1 MSLEPLSVPPTP
13 PPSKSRFVLSKFAKH
28 LSTRNRNISEFY
40 VQPDDPWKTY
50 FPGDSI
56 KGTVVL
62 TVAKPTRITHLVIRL
77 HGYVKVYKNTVA
89 PGEAPPYPG
98 FLSPGRGRRGG
109 EYFGNGFATL
119 FEDEVVLCGE
129 GRLKEGIYKFQF
141 DLDLPPYSLP
151 SSINF
156 ERGTI
161 SYMITSIL
169 TRPTTISPTMSC
181 HRRVTVLEDID
192 IALFPAPKPR
202 VVSLE
207 PVSKRSKAKL
217 KHKSSSV
224 DQVNESSL
232 LEPSSNGPSG
242 HDHRPPLSPAPSD
255 ISGSSRLSNSSQSL
269 QITTDPNSTNAA
281 SVRSSD
287 VHSTTASLSEKTIT
301 ATIELLRAGALPGDT
316 LPINITIGHNKQV
329 RSPHG
334 IIITLY
340 RQGRIEMYPA
350 IPIGTP
356 EGGKKPVY
364 EDCLPKSRSGLSG
377 LTLATI
383 RTSCVFRKDL
393 SQTFA
398 PLMIDPV
405 SMSATIKSS
414 VRVPEDVFP
423 TITHVPGSMINFRY
437 YVEVVVDLRRKVS
450 QDRLLPRLST
460 VFAGSNFSTTG
471 QSFGVAEKSG
481 TPGTSHWAGPVVN
494 TDQIR
499 REKGVIAVQ
508 FEVVVG
514 TRDSRRSLPTTVE
527 EQPSPPEGFN
537 LSLPNQQ
544 PESEEWPTNE
554 SENVIQEY
562 YDDPEY
568 HAGSSSDHED
578 DDWTDYPAPGE
589 HPLGHVIRPPQPE
602 GPADEKTRLRRE
614 EEMLFPS
621 WPPGQLG
628 EGPSTAGA
636 SAPTAL
642 DLQEHDHSS
651 SPAAPAPLSSALSLN
666 TIVPDRAALGPGQ
679 PMSNS
684 HGVDK
689 RELERQRLLME
700 ASAPNPVP
708 SGDPQ
713 SIHAADDAPTAP
725 VLDDD
730 DHILGL
736 NEAEG
741 ESLPRYQR

>member
-1 MSLEPLSVPPTP
+1 
-13 PPSKSRFVLSKFAKH
+13 
-28 LSTRNRNISEFY
+28 
-40 VQPDDPWKTY
+40 
-50 FPGDSI
+50 
-56 KGTVVL
+56 
-62 TVAKPTRITHLVIRL
+62 
-77 HGYVKVYKNTVA
+77 
-89 PGEAPPYPG
+89 
-98 FLSPGRGRRGG
+98 
-109 EYFGNGFATL
+109 
-119 FEDEVVLCGE
+119 
-129 GRLKEGIYKFQF
+129 
-141 DLDLPPYSLP
+141 
-151 SSINF
+151 
-156 ERGTI
+156 
-161 SYMITSIL
+161 
-169 TRPTTISPTMSC
+169 MSC

-202 VVSLE
+202 VVTLE

-217 KHKSSSV
+217 KHKCSSV
-224 DQVNESSL
+224 DQVNESF
-232 LEPSSNGPSG
+232 LEPSSNGLSS

-269 QITTDPNSTNAA
+269 QIITGPNSANAA

-287 VHSTTASLSEKTIT
+287 VRSTTASLSEKTIT

-316 LPINITIGHNKQV
+316 FPVNITICHNKQV

-350 IPIGTP
+350 IPIGTA

-393 SQTFA
+393 YQTFA

-414 VRVPEDVFP
+414 VRVPEDAFP
-423 TITHVPGSMINFRY
+423 TITHIPGSMINFRY

-471 QSFGVAEKSG
+471 QPFGAAEKSG
-481 TPGTSHWAGPVVN
+481 TPGTSHWAGPVMN

-514 TRDSRRSLPTTVE
+514 TRDSHRCLPTTTGE
-527 EQPSPPEGFN
+527 KTSPAEGLT
-537 LSLPNQQ
+537 LSLPNPQ
-544 PESEEWPTNE
+544 PESAQWPTDE
-554 SENVIQEY
+554 HENVIQEHYNDQEY
-562 YDDPEY
+562 Y
-568 HAGSSSDHED
+568 AGGGSSGHED
-578 DDWTDYPAPGE
+578 DHWSEYPAPRE
-589 HPLGHVIRPPQPE
+589 RPFPPLEHVIRPPQSE

-628 EGPSTAGA
+628 AGPSTAGA

-642 DLQEHDHSS
+642 DLQEHDHLYNYHSPPLAGRSS
-651 SPAAPAPLSSALSLN
+651 ATPAPLSSALSLN
-666 TIVPDRAALGPGQ
+666 TIVPDRAAPGPSRPVSTDSQ
-679 PMSNS
+679 S

-689 RELERQRLLME
+689 QELERQRLLME
-700 ASAPNPVP
+700 ASTPNPLP
-708 SGDPQ
+708 SGDHQP
-713 SIHAADDAPTAP
+713 IHAANDAPTAP

-736 NEAEG
+736 NRTGG